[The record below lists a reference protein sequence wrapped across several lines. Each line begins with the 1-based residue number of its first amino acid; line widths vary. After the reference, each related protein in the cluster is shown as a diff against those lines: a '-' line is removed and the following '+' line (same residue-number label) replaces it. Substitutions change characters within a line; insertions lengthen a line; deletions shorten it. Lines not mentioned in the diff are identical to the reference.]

1 MPHNIV
7 LGSSLVLT
15 RRVNRQERKAVDE
28 AVRFFTL
35 ETSITLL
42 LTVLV
47 NVAIVATFAPIS
59 HSCNVGMKT
68 AGECLE
74 ASLNMRGA
82 RYLWAIG
89 LFAAVCKGVWP
100 E

>member
-1 MPHNIV
+1 MCSFQAMILEQPDYSELAKGLIIPQLGSKRAAALYASIATLGSAVMPHNIV

-42 LTVLV
+42 LTVV
-47 NVAIVATFAPIS
+47 RV
-59 HSCNVGMKT
+59 
-68 AGECLE
+68 
-74 ASLNMRGA
+74 
-82 RYLWAIG
+82 
-89 LFAAVCKGVWP
+89 
-100 E
+100 